1 VYCSFW
7 MDGLYLQSMQDPNN
21 HLLNPRTTWVQDME
35 TTQILI
41 TAGSDPCVKGN
52 KFIVI
57 KPAWSQVRIMNSWHY
72 CGFSSTAWKYK
83 HFGDQLTVI
92 RTMWISTVPCW
103 DFLVQHYICYPW
115 TSSSKACTPWTEVKS
130 VWKILFEGPQNLFII
145 YVLVTEITVR
155 RPKSV

>member
-21 HLLNPRTTWVQDME
+21 HLFNPRTTWVQDME
-35 TTQILI
+35 TRQILI
-41 TAGSDPCVKGN
+41 TAGSEPCVKGN

-57 KPAWSQVRIMNSWHY
+57 KPAWTQVRIMNSWHY

-130 VWKILFEGPQNLFII
+130 VWKFCSRALWIC
-145 YVLVTEITVR
+145 
-155 RPKSV
+155 S